1 MDREVECKLT
11 ELLGSQDYPQWHQ
24 SSSRRQSHG
33 VPQRSILR
41 TIPFNIFTKHPI
53 NDGKECNFIKFSDNT
68 KLGVVDTSGCCAAMQ
83 KDANRLEKGANRSLM
98 QFNK

>member
-1 MDREVECKLT
+1 MVPKF
-11 ELLGSQDYPQWHQ
+11 SQ
-24 SSSRRQSHG
+24 RQLHG

-41 TIPFNIFTKHPI
+41 TIQFNIFTRHPI
-53 NDGKECNFIKFSDNT
+53 NDGKECNFSKFSGDT
-68 KLGVVDTSGCCAAMQ
+68 KLGVVDTSGCCAATQ